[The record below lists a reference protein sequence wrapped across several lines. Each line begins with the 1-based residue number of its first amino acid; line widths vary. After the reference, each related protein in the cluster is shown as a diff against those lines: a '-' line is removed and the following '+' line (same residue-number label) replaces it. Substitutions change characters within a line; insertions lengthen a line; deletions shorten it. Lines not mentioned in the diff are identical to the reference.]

1 MQPGRKWFTV
11 LTGGVTLSLLQIIVV
26 ASALVVA
33 VACSGQRTQE
43 TQRGDAGAAESSNE
57 REEGPCPG
65 VEAADREKVVAKVGD
80 VDITVCDVTDAL
92 NKMSPYLRKAYE
104 APQKRQQFLDNMI
117 RFELI
122 AQEAERRGYAND
134 EEVQRVR
141 KQMMIQRLNKELQE
155 SVRLSDITEEEM
167 RAYYEEHEADY
178 HKAEMVRIARVLLD
192 SEAEATKILNLAK
205 SKASD
210 SRYFR
215 QLAREHSIDEQTKEH
230 GGDLPYFPSVADRQ
244 EGDPEIDPALVEAAF
259 TLDMRDPLYSKVV
272 KSADGWNVIRLR
284 GRRKAR
290 DLAFDDVKRQIRHR
304 LHRDKLRDVRDQ
316 LVAKLR
322 KSAKIVVYEDELAT
336 VHIEMPAE
344 PPPGAKGMPGPADM
358 PERPGPPAKA
368 VIPAKA
374 PPAKAPA
381 KAAPSKAPA
390 KAPAKAPPAKAPP
403 AKAPPAEG

>member
-1 MQPGRKWFTV
+1 V
-11 LTGGVTLSLLQIIVV
+11 
-26 ASALVVA
+26 
-33 VACSGQRTQE
+33 
-43 TQRGDAGAAESSNE
+43 AAE
-57 REEGPCPG
+57 
-65 VEAADREKVVAKVGD
+65 DREKVVAQVGD
-80 VDITVCDVTDAL
+80 VAITVCDMTEAL

-104 APQKRQQFLDNMI
+104 APQKRQQFLDNLI

-122 AQEAERRGYAND
+122 AQEAERRGYSND

-178 HKAEMVRIARVLLD
+178 HKAEMVRIARILTAT
-192 SEAEATKILNLAK
+192 EAEAQKVLNLAK
-205 SKASD
+205 AKASD

-215 QLAREHSIDEQTKEH
+215 ELAREHSIDAQTKEQ

-259 TLDMRDPLYSKVV
+259 SLDLRDPLYSKVV
-272 KSADGWNVIRLR
+272 KTADGWNVIRLR

-304 LHRDKLRDVRDQ
+304 LHRDKLRDVRDG

-322 KSAKIVVYEDELAT
+322 KSAKITIFEEELAK
-336 VHIEMPAE
+336 VRIEMPTE
-344 PPPGAKGMPGPADM
+344 PAPGEKGPPGPIEPMEPAAPPVKAAPVKGPGQAKVP
-358 PERPGPPAKA
+358 PPAKG
-368 VIPAKA
+368 PAKG
-374 PPAKAPA
+374 PAKAPA
-381 KAAPSKAPA
+381 PAAP
-390 KAPAKAPPAKAPP
+390 
-403 AKAPPAEG
+403 AEEEG